1 MNLLFVQHNALSSNS
16 GIHVT
21 NLASGLAQLGVE
33 VVIAV
38 PEDADRGSPAAATP
52 FRVVGWGP
60 EAESVRFTNG
70 MGPDLVHAWTP
81 RQHVAAATRS
91 IAKTHGCPYVVHLE
105 DNEHS
110 LTASA
115 LGIGMA
121 ELLDRAKSDVPVQVP
136 VTLAEPQDMR
146 RLLEG
151 AAGVT
156 ALVEPLLEFCPAHV
170 PGVAISPAAEDAL
183 FFPRT
188 ADEGLKASL
197 GLSPETRLV
206 VYHGN
211 SHFANVTEVRSLYVA
226 IAALAQRG
234 RNIRLVRLG
243 TDYSEVVPPELP
255 ELAQCVVTV
264 PFQPRERLPHYL
276 ALADLFVQPGR
287 IDPFNAYR
295 FPSKLPEFFAM
306 GRPVILPATNVGTRI
321 QDGVEGLLLHRGDA
335 LEIAKAIER
344 VLDHPDLALRL
355 ATGARGFYE
364 RELNWGKSAESL
376 LAFYQRIAAS
386 DEGDFPSDRGLRSTA
401 TRLERA
407 ASPPLIGYAS
417 VRDYS
422 DSVDRI
428 PALARINHDLKDAQ
442 RPWVY
447 KAILATVPRGG
458 RLLEIGGGDPWVAD
472 MLTRVGYQVTI
483 VDPYDGTG
491 GGPEH
496 YDAIKARFP
505 RVEFVRGYFPAVLD
519 EGRHEPF
526 DCIYSISVLE
536 HLPPETI
543 GSVFNGIARYS
554 RSAASPT
561 IHAIDHV
568 LLGNGDAAHLAAL
581 EQMIG
586 ALGLGNDSLHE
597 VLARLERDP
606 DTYFLSAESHNLWR
620 GAIPYDEFPMR
631 RCVSVQVCAPAG
643 GAVAAGR

>member
-21 NLASGLAQLGVE
+21 NLATSLAKLGVE
-33 VVIAV
+33 VAIAV
-38 PEDADRGSPAAATP
+38 PDDADRGEADAGKP
-52 FRVVGWGP
+52 FRVVSWGL
-60 EAESVRFTNG
+60 EAESVHFSNG
-70 MGPDLVHAWTP
+70 LGPDLVHAWTP

-91 IAKTHGCPYVVHLE
+91 MATAHKCPYLVHLE

-115 LGIGMA
+115 LGLSIA
-121 ELLDRAKSDVPVQVP
+121 ELLERSKSPAPLPVPA
-136 VTLAEPQDMR
+136 TLAEPQDMR
-146 RLLEG
+146 RFLEG
-151 AAGVT
+151 AVGVT
-156 ALVEPLLEFCPAHV
+156 ALVEPLLEFSPGHV
-170 PGVAISPAAEDAL
+170 PGVVISPAAEDAL
-183 FFPRT
+183 FFPRA

-197 GLSPETRLV
+197 GLSPETRV
-206 VYHGN
+206 IVYHGN
-211 SHFANVTEVRSLYVA
+211 SHFANVGEMRSLYVA

-243 TDYSEVVPPELP
+243 TDYSQIMSPDLP
-255 ELAQCVVTV
+255 ELDQCVVKV

-287 IDPFNAYR
+287 IDPFNVYR

-306 GRPVILPATNVGTRI
+306 GRPVVLPAANVGMRI
-321 QDGVEGLLLHRGDA
+321 QDGVEGLLLRRGDA

-344 VLDHPDLALRL
+344 VLDNSELAVRL
-355 ATGARGFYE
+355 AAGARSFYE
-364 RELNWGKSAESL
+364 RELNWGKSADSL
-376 LAFYQRIAAS
+376 LAFYKHIAAS
-386 DEGDFPSDRGLRSTA
+386 GEGDFPSDRGLRSA
-401 TRLERA
+401 AASYERA
-407 ASPPLIGYAS
+407 SLPPVLGYAS

-428 PALARINHDLKDAQ
+428 PALSRINHDLKDAQ

-447 KAILATVPRGG
+447 KAILATVPRGA

-472 MLTRVGYQVTI
+472 MLARLGYEVTI

-491 GGPEH
+491 GGPEQF
-496 YDAIKARFP
+496 DAIKARFP
-505 RVEFVRGYFPAVLD
+505 HIEFVRGYFPAVLD
-519 EGRHEPF
+519 GGRHEPF

-543 GSVFNGIARYS
+543 ASVFEGIARYS
-554 RSAASPT
+554 RSPDSPT

-568 LLGNGDAAHLAAL
+568 LLGNGDAAHLASL
-581 EQMIG
+581 ERMIE
-586 ALGLGNDSLHE
+586 ALGLGKESLHE

-620 GAIPYDEFPMR
+620 GAMPYDQFPMR

-643 GAVAAGR
+643 GAAASGQ